1 MKSSYYFSNLAAIFG
16 RFSLVGIITTGIY
29 LILASLLIWS
39 EWVVPIIA
47 SSIAFLLTIPL
58 SFWGHGSFT
67 FQIKDKKRWQI
78 NRYIIY
84 TLFGFIMSN
93 IIIYLSTLSAII
105 NAYIGVI
112 IVTVLLPISNFLML
126 KFFVF
131 KKKVIR

>member
-47 SSIAFLLTIPL
+47 SSIAFIFTIPL
-58 SFWGHGSFT
+58 SFRGHGSFT

-93 IIIYLSTLSAII
+93 IIMYLSTLSAII

-112 IVTVLLPISNFLML
+112 IVTMILPILNFLVL

-131 KKKVIR
+131 KNKAIR